1 MRLKYGTELPRFAT
15 SALLTAWVL
24 GSLERIKDDVADGVD
39 GNVDVVDG
47 ADSDGLHFVASVQP
61 ERKETERGPIC

>member
-1 MRLKYGTELPRFAT
+1 MTLADEDFESMFG
-15 SALLTAWVL
+15 
-24 GSLERIKDDVADGVD
+24 DVFTDAD
-39 GNVDVVDG
+39 DVVDG